1 MLTILAPL
9 EIKAKTS
16 YIRDPES
23 FYHRIVGNYSLME
36 THIDQEDLLHITA
49 TPPEIYV
56 SEGEG
61 MTSILSQNERNET
74 NINKVNILNN
84 VLNRIVVSAD
94 ANLTYQDRVFITDA
108 LYRFGIR
115 DDRRFMEAFYEMA
128 QETRNTNTLI
138 NLYLEKGG
146 ELGELVEEIKSYEKE
161 SVGQESTI
169 VENRRENF
177 LYNSVMKR
185 LQTGAIYQIVSNF
198 NRTVENNEIDAGEYS
213 LSNQNY
219 TAQHILLSVLRE
231 RAGVSADNMIFL
243 SGNTYEE
250 SVENTTTEVSSV
262 RNEITAA
269 VMMDI
274 LKNIYHTGFDRFY
287 LAGDTYYR
295 FEDVFFKSSDQTF
308 MRLLNSFQSNYT
320 DSIRISEYL
329 TENNMMTNA
338 EIELLSAAEPS
349 ELSEEEVDELLRVVS
364 AIDVQNEKII
374 ERYTSEVQRVR
385 DEERR
390 LVETGRVTETELENI
405 TQTADRVLTGRE
417 SERVTDRIRRLELE
431 NLRTTEETTS
441 EDISTVERQEL
452 VSNISNIA
460 RQEIESLTN
469 TSQTTLSREETERIR
484 DTENRLELENLKV
497 TDESGSEVTSVQERQ
512 ELVSNI
518 SNIARQEIES
528 LTNTSQTTL
537 SREETERIRDTEN
550 RLELENLKVTDES
563 RSEVTI
569 AQERQELVSNISN
582 IARQEIE
589 SLTNSQTVLSREE
602 TQTLREKVRSLNLE
616 NLKVTDETRSE
627 VISEKEIKELVNSIS
642 SFTRRELEFLSGVR
656 QDILTEE
663 ERSRLIE
670 VLSTTGVVE
679 ELRRREYLTE
689 IQSFAEN
696 VKAIDLRNEE
706 RRRQYTTQT
715 LLTKQDTENITETE
729 NITDIETEHVPSGE
743 HDRMTDEEIRRI
755 TEAVNQ
761 MNVQNEMRRRHYVQ
775 EIQKIR
781 ERHPVQTSEEDRL
794 EMTRKDGVLALTNP
808 EKLVERLQERREQT
822 ILRQNTIIQEL
833 QNIFPDQSMEV
844 YQMLSRLR
852 EGDVSLIENNILR
865 PADVGE
871 LIYDINTANEP
882 TPEER
887 KAKIK
892 ADAETAEFMEAV
904 RRAREE
910 EKAGTSTQRASRG
923 PVETIHRQN
932 ETLTTEELN
941 EQLDLMQSNISRQIN
956 RTVDSTVVTENHVR
970 NSTQVVTNENV
981 TNTLSRRDIEQLVEN
996 GVKSRMNTLSNQ
1008 VMNKIEKQMRNEKM
1022 RRGY

>member
-128 QETRNTNTLI
+128 KETRNTNTLI

-161 SVGQESTI
+161 RVGQESTI

-198 NRTVENNEIDAGEYS
+198 NRTIENNEIDAGEYS

-219 TAQHILLSVLRE
+219 TAQHILLSVLRQ

-405 TQTADRVLTGRE
+405 TQTTDRVLTGRE
-417 SERVTDRIRRLELE
+417 SERVTDRIRSLELE

-528 LTNTSQTTL
+528 LTN
-537 SREETERIRDTEN
+537 
-550 RLELENLKVTDES
+550 
-563 RSEVTI
+563 
-569 AQERQELVSNISN
+569 
-582 IARQEIE
+582 
-589 SLTNSQTVLSREE
+589 SQTVLSREE

-627 VISEKEIKELVNSIS
+627 VISEKEINELVNSIS

-715 LLTKQDTENITETE
+715 LLTKQDTENITESE

-956 RTVDSTVVTENHVR
+956 RTVDSSVVTENHVR